1 MSVTSTFYK
10 ANPHSI
16 DPYVIRLVNDLE
28 TISVDGYLLVIWFP
42 VLLKL
47 PQPPNPIQSN
57 HLVFNLKHMMY
68 SQCLTH
74 IFCFCQFF
82 MLFKLVFNLYIID
95 CTLRAI
101 RI

>member
-1 MSVTSTFYK
+1 MIKF
-10 ANPHSI
+10 
-16 DPYVIRLVNDLE
+16 VNDLE
-28 TISVDGYLLVIWFP
+28 TISVDGSLLVIWFP

-47 PQPPNPIQSN
+47 PQSPNPIQSN

-74 IFCFCQFF
+74 IFCFCQFS

-95 CTLRAI
+95 CTLRAT